1 MSREAQTKRNKKARA
16 YRRCHTPEFKL
27 RVVREFLE
35 ERVPAL
41 GLDGVEDAIP
51 AGVKAASEQ
60 VALHV
65 RQVATGGPLASA
77 DLRPG
82 DLLIEFGGEPFF
94 RGRGAIGAL
103 RHWLIR
109 ELRNEPAAYTII
121 ARRDGREVK
130 SIVRLKLGPYVEPG
144 PASR

>member
-1 MSREAQTKRNKKARA
+1 MLTHPTTDRLRELGLAGMARA
-16 YRRCHTPEFKL
+16 
-27 RVVREFLE
+27 LE

-60 VALHV
+60 VALRV

-82 DLLIEFGGEPFF
+82 DLLIELKVTKRTKPNQT
-94 RGRGAIGAL
+94 
-103 RHWLIR
+103 H
-109 ELRNEPAAYTII
+109 
-121 ARRDGREVK
+121 
-130 SIVRLKLGPYVEPG
+130 SI
-144 PASR
+144 